1 MTDVLL
7 ALVAALALV
16 LVAALVGAVRLDG
29 RLDRE
34 ARTLASLPC
43 PPYCTACSSAARR
56 APNGDTPA

>member
-34 ARTLASLPC
+34 ARALVRRPC
-43 PPYCTACSSAARR
+43 PIHCTACSSAARR
-56 APNGDTPA
+56 ASNGDTPA